1 MGIFRRKLLIKYL
14 IIKRLSIQIP
24 VRSVLMEALSG
35 EINSVPGF
43 TGTTRLRLYNER
55 RLHIESSHLEKR
67 NVQVSFLEFQERA
80 LRTA

>member
-1 MGIFRRKLLIKYL
+1 
-14 IIKRLSIQIP
+14 
-24 VRSVLMEALSG
+24 MEALSG

-43 TGTTRLRLYNER
+43 TGSTRLRPYNEC

>member
-1 MGIFRRKLLIKYL
+1 
-14 IIKRLSIQIP
+14 
-24 VRSVLMEALSG
+24 MEALSG

-67 NVQVSFLEFQERA
+67 NVQVSFLKFQERA

>member
-1 MGIFRRKLLIKYL
+1 MEQVCPRLNFLI
-14 IIKRLSIQIP
+14 ST
-24 VRSVLMEALSG
+24 ALSG

-43 TGTTRLRLYNER
+43 TGSTRLRPYNEC